1 MAIDL
6 NAEAGAQDERNATL
20 IAAVGST
27 KLADI
32 RSDWELD
39 INDDTEH
46 GRWEAVLNEDTVA
59 ELPYRYVGGRIVLLS
74 TWVAHPYRQQ
84 RVATELIARVLDEIR
99 GTGKKITIICPVV
112 GAFIARNP
120 EYADLIDDV
129 HPGSGAYPSGRP
141 AAGDADDQLTT
152 FEQDLG

>member
-6 NAEAGAQDERNATL
+6 NAEAAAQNERNATL

-112 GAFIARNP
+112 GEFIARNP

-141 AAGDADDQLTT
+141 GVGDADDQLTA